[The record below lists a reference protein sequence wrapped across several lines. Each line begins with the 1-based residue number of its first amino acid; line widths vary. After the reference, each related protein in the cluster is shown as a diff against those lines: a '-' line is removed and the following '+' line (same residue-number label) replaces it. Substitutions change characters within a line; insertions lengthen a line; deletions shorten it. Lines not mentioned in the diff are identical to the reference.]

1 VADGP
6 KFFGNLCLGCRLARI
21 GLTDLF
27 AHTLLLLLFCW
38 LGLACEL
45 VEGLVSFSALTFLKY
60 F

>member
-1 VADGP
+1 MVQSFLETFAWAVDW
-6 KFFGNLCLGCRLARI
+6 LVLGLRI
-21 GLTDLF
+21 CF